1 MRRPGQ
7 KQIPDEF
14 VVDIAVFD
22 SGGKLL
28 EAMKG
33 LRLKPA
39 GTGVAARPAPG
50 PVGPARVP
58 GDLQALLPKMP
69 HAIAFV
75 DHEELKEPAKLSELS
90 AGELERLK
98 AEIALPRQVSAMAN
112 LVATRRAA
120 LAYERRMQA
129 LPSEGSTAHRVS
141 LAYRADGKPELRFA
155 DESGAKAFQGA
166 DVSLRTAMASP
177 WLDRSGSGRDGHR
190 TG

>member
-1 MRRPGQ
+1 
-7 KQIPDEF
+7 
-14 VVDIAVFD
+14 
-22 SGGKLL
+22 
-28 EAMKG
+28 
-33 LRLKPA
+33 
-39 GTGVAARPAPG
+39 
-50 PVGPARVP
+50 
-58 GDLQALLPKMP
+58 MP

-166 DVSLRTAMASP
+166 DVSLADSNGFSVAWIGPAPAGMDIEPVEKRDTET
-177 WLDRSGSGRDGHR
+177 WLCVFQRKLRNRSTLRPRARGRCWKR
-190 TG
+190 AERQAV